1 MRIISQNRKIS
12 VNFDNIALTIENCN
26 AIVGLV
32 GKEYGL
38 VLGRYG
44 DEKRAKEVFEDIHNA
59 YAPVYSVSSNMEPEE
74 IMEFV
79 GSMNV
84 KSNNIAYFDDN
95 SSITTYGEYVYYM
108 PDE

>member
-1 MRIISQNRKIS
+1 MRIVSQNRKTS
-12 VNFDNIALTIENCN
+12 VNFDHIALTIDDSN
-26 AIVGLV
+26 AIVGLA
-32 GKEYGL
+32 GKYGI
-38 VLGRYG
+38 VLGRYK
-44 DEKRAKEVFEDIHNA
+44 DENRAKEVFEDIHNA

-84 KSNNIAYFDDN
+84 KSNNIAYFDNN
-95 SSITTYGEYVYYM
+95 SSITTYVEYVYYM

>member
-1 MRIISQNRKIS
+1 
-12 VNFDNIALTIENCN
+12 
-26 AIVGLV
+26 
-32 GKEYGL
+32 
-38 VLGRYG
+38 
-44 DEKRAKEVFEDIHNA
+44 
-59 YAPVYSVSSNMEPEE
+59 
-74 IMEFV
+74 MEFV